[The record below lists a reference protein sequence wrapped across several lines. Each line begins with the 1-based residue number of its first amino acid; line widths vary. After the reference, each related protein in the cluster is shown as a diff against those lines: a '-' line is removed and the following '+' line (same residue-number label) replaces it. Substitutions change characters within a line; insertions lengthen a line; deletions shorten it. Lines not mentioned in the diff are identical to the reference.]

1 MNPTSSFEN
10 SAAARALE
18 RTLGIVP
25 LRTRTSAAW
34 LRIALNDLPTLLEDH
49 RQCELKAAANAL
61 ALIGRNPGKNVLVD
75 RMQRLAKEELQHF
88 QLLRELLAARS
99 IEAQAPQRSPYMSGL
114 HAGHRDPIPALL
126 DALLISALV
135 EARSC
140 ERFAALALGLRQHV
154 PAADLRLDA
163 PAADLRLDAPAE
175 GLEPPAANPD
185 PRSENLAQIYE
196 NLARS
201 ESGHAATFLDLAKLY
216 FEPRLVEEELARRLD
231 LEAEILAEIPPSA
244 RMHGG
249 NGPRGS

>member
-1 MNPTSSFEN
+1 MNVTPSSEN
-10 SAAARALE
+10 SAASRALE

-88 QLLRELLAARS
+88 QLLRELLAARA
-99 IEAQAPQRSPYMSGL
+99 IEARAPQRSPYMSGL

-140 ERFAALALGLRQHV
+140 ERFAALALGLKQDV
-154 PAADLRLDA
+154 SVAGPELPATATG
-163 PAADLRLDAPAE
+163 PE
-175 GLEPPAANPD
+175 
-185 PRSENLAQIYE
+185 SENLAQTYE

-201 ESGHAATFLDLAKLY
+201 ESGHAATFLDLATRY
-216 FEPRLVEEELARRLD
+216 FEPNLVEKELARRLD
-231 LEAEILAEIPPSA
+231 LEAEILAEIPVRA